1 MAKRR
6 GMTYAAA
13 GVSIKAG
20 EELVRRIG
28 PIAART
34 KMPGLLAGVGGFSA
48 LFDLKSR
55 RYREPVLVS
64 STDGVGTKLKIAFAT
79 GIHDTVGID
88 LVAMSVN
95 DILTQGAE
103 PLFFLDYFVCGK
115 LDVEIAEA
123 VVRGI
128 AQGCRQSGC
137 VLIGGETAEHPG
149 DFPDGEYDLAGFV
162 VGAVE
167 RKNISK
173 PNAIVEGDVLIGLPS
188 SGLHSNGYSL
198 ARKVLLSRGRLKLTQ
213 RLSELGRTLG
223 EELLEPTRIYATTVG
238 RLLRKWP
245 IKGAAHITGG
255 GIVGNLPRVLPR
267 GVRAVI
273 QRDSWPVPPIFGM
286 IKKIGAVSPD
296 EMDRTFNNGLGM
308 ILVVGKKNVNGATR
322 SLTQSGEKYFVIGE
336 VLRGERGVEI
346 V

>member
-1 MAKRR
+1 MAKKR

-13 GVSIKAG
+13 GVSIEAG
-20 EELVRRIG
+20 DELVRRIG
-28 PIAART
+28 PIAKKT
-34 KMPGLLAGVGGFSA
+34 EMPGLLAGVGGFSA

-55 RYREPVLVS
+55 RYRQPILVS

-79 GIHDTVGID
+79 GIHDTVGVD

-115 LDVEIAEA
+115 LDVGIAEA

-167 RKNISK
+167 RKQLLNS
-173 PNAIVEGDVLIGLPS
+173 NTVVQGDVLIGLRS

-198 ARKVLLSRGRLKLTQ
+198 ARKVLLSRGRFKLNR
-213 RLSELGRTLG
+213 RLPELGRTLG
-223 EELLEPTRIYATTVG
+223 EELLEPTRIYAKAIRRLFAG
-238 RLLRKWP
+238 RP

-255 GIVGNLPRVLPR
+255 GIIGNLPRVLPH
-267 GVRAVI
+267 GTRAVI
-273 QRDSWPVPPIFGM
+273 RRDSWPVPPIFG
-286 IKKIGAVSPD
+286 IIQKTGGVSRE

-308 ILVVGKKNVNGATR
+308 ILVVGKKTADGAMR
-322 SLTQSGEKYFVIGE
+322 LLMQSGEECFVIGE
-336 VLRGERGVEI
+336 IRKGERGVDI
-346 V
+346 I

>member
-64 STDGVGTKLKIAFAT
+64 STDGVGTKLKVAFAT

-149 DFPDGEYDLAGFV
+149 DFPDREYDLAGFV

-167 RKNISK
+167 RKNILK

-198 ARKVLLSRGRLKLTQ
+198 ARKILLSRGRLKLTQ
-213 RLSELGRTLG
+213 RLAELGRTLG
-223 EELLEPTRIYATTVG
+223 EEFLEPTRIYATTVG

-322 SLTQSGEKYFVIGE
+322 SLTQSGEKYFIIGE

>member
-28 PIAART
+28 PIADKT

-55 RYREPVLVS
+55 RYRQPVLVS

-79 GIHDTVGID
+79 GIHDTIGID

-103 PLFFLDYFVCGK
+103 PLFFLDYFVCGN

-149 DFPDGEYDLAGFV
+149 DLPDGEYDLAGFV

-167 RKNISK
+167 RKNIPKS
-173 PNAIVEGDVLIGLPS
+173 NAIVEGDVLIGLPS

-198 ARKVLLSRGRLKLTQ
+198 ARKVLLSRGRLKLNQ
-213 RLSELGRTLG
+213 RLPELGRTLG
-223 EELLEPTRIYATTVG
+223 EELLEPTRIYARTIG
-238 RLLRKWP
+238 RLFKKWP

-255 GIVGNLPRVLPR
+255 GIVGNLPRVLPP

-273 QRDSWPVPPIFGM
+273 QRDSWPVPPIFDM
-286 IKKIGAVSPD
+286 IKKLGAVSPE

-308 ILVVGKKNVNGATR
+308 ILVVGKKNVNRAMR
-322 SLTQSGEKYFVIGE
+322 SLMQRGERCFLIGE
-336 VLRGERGVEI
+336 VRRGERGVDI

>member
-1 MAKRR
+1 MPKR

-13 GVSIKAG
+13 GVSIRAG

-28 PIAART
+28 PIADRT
-34 KMPGLLAGVGGFSA
+34 KMAGLLAGVGGFSA

-55 RYREPVLVS
+55 RYRQPVLVS

-115 LDVEIAEA
+115 LDVAIAEA

-167 RKNISK
+167 RKNIPKS
-173 PNAIVEGDVLIGLPS
+173 NAIVEGDVLIGLSS

-198 ARKVLLSRGRLKLTQ
+198 ARKILLSRGRLKLNQ
-213 RLSELGRTLG
+213 RLPELGRTLG
-223 EELLEPTRIYATTVG
+223 EELLKPTRIYAMTIG
-238 RLLRKWP
+238 RLFKKWP

-255 GIVGNLPRVLPR
+255 GIVGNLPRILPR
-267 GVRAVI
+267 GIRAIV
-273 QRDSWPVPPIFGM
+273 QRESWPVPPIFGM
-286 IKKIGAVSPD
+286 IKKLGAVSPE

-308 ILVVGKKNVNGATR
+308 ILVVGEKNVNGAMR
-322 SLTQSGEKYFVIGE
+322 SLMRSGERSFVIGE
-336 VLRGERGVEI
+336 VRRGERGVEI

>member
-55 RYREPVLVS
+55 RYRQPVLVS

-167 RKNISK
+167 RKNIPRPK
-173 PNAIVEGDVLIGLPS
+173 AIVEGDVLIGLAS

-198 ARKVLLSRGRLKLTQ
+198 ARKILLSRGRLKLNQ
-213 RLSELGRTLG
+213 RVPELGRTLG
-223 EELLEPTRIYATTVG
+223 QELLEPTRIYARTIG
-238 RLLRKWP
+238 RLLKKWP

-255 GIVGNLPRVLPR
+255 GIVGNLPRVLPPRHSR
-267 GVRAVI
+267 GCPARRLAGAANI
-273 QRDSWPVPPIFGM
+273 WHD
-286 IKKIGAVSPD
+286 KK
-296 EMDRTFNNGLGM
+296 
-308 ILVVGKKNVNGATR
+308 TR
-322 SLTQSGEKYFVIGE
+322 
-336 VLRGERGVEI
+336 RGFARGDGQDF
-346 V
+346 

>member
-1 MAKRR
+1 MPKRR
-6 GMTYAAA
+6 MTYAGA

-28 PIAART
+28 PIAEKT

-48 LFDLKSR
+48 LFDLKNR
-55 RYREPVLVS
+55 RYRQPVLVS

-95 DILTQGAE
+95 DILTHGAE

-128 AQGCRQSGC
+128 AEGCRQSSC

-149 DFPDGEYDLAGFV
+149 DFPEGEYDLAGFV

-167 RKNISK
+167 RKKIPK
-173 PNAIVEGDVLIGLPS
+173 PNDIVEGDVLIGLAS
-188 SGLHSNGYSL
+188 TGLHSNGYSL
-198 ARKVLLSRGRLKLTQ
+198 ARKVLLSRGRLKLKQ
-213 RLSELGRTLG
+213 RLPELGRTLG
-223 EELLEPTRIYATTVG
+223 EELLEPTRIYATTIG
-238 RLLRKWP
+238 RLLRKWS

-255 GIVGNLPRVLPR
+255 GIIGNLPRILPR
-267 GVRAVI
+267 GMRAVV

-286 IKKIGAVSPD
+286 IQKVGAVSPE

-322 SLTQSGEKYFVIGE
+322 SLMQSGERCFVIGE
-336 VLRGERGVEI
+336 VRRGERGVEMA
-346 V
+346 

>member
-167 RKNISK
+167 RKNIPE

-213 RLSELGRTLG
+213 RLAELGRTLG

-267 GVRAVI
+267 GVRALI

>member
-6 GMTYAAA
+6 GMTYAEA

-20 EELVRRIG
+20 EELVRRIA

-55 RYREPVLVS
+55 RYRQPVLVS

-79 GIHDTVGID
+79 GIHDTVGLD

-123 VVRGI
+123 VIRGI
-128 AQGCRQSGC
+128 AQGCQQSGC

-162 VGAVE
+162 VGALE
-167 RKNISK
+167 KKKILK
-173 PNAIVEGDVLIGLPS
+173 PEAIIPGDVLIGLRS

-198 ARKVLLSRGRLKLTQ
+198 ARKVLLSRGRLKLGQ
-213 RLSELGRTLG
+213 RLPELGRTLG
-223 EELLEPTRIYATTVG
+223 EELLTPTRIFAKTMG
-238 RLLRKWP
+238 RL
-245 IKGAAHITGG
+245 
-255 GIVGNLPRVLPR
+255 
-267 GVRAVI
+267 
-273 QRDSWPVPPIFGM
+273 F
-286 IKKIGAVSPD
+286 KK
-296 EMDRTFNNGLGM
+296 
-308 ILVVGKKNVNGATR
+308 
-322 SLTQSGEKYFVIGE
+322 
-336 VLRGERGVEI
+336 
-346 V
+346 